1 MGKIRINTP
10 KGPVLVNIAG
20 ETPTDE
26 EKKLIIDKMDVL
38 SEANRTPS
46 SPAIVSPEVA
56 DINRYYA
63 TRQRLMNEG
72 KLAEE
77 EPTEEAPKDLKDP
90 DVDYTSGLQD
100 LSIRLGFS
108 NKELDSEKAAYL
120 TDIVGANGFR
130 QDKGGRF
137 IITKKGREKL
147 NLGEGKEFAID
158 EEGFSRYDIV
168 DFTGEAGLPLAT
180 GVIAGV
186 LTGGLGFFP
195 AMLASGAAMGLGKL
209 IDETVEYA
217 NGYQRQTK
225 ADIARDV
232 AFEAGIGFLG
242 EGAGRAISSIA
253 GRFLKGSAGEAA
265 EEGRKLGRVM
275 LEKGYRPTIE
285 GAAPGAFSIV
295 GRAQAIYEGV
305 IPNKKAALENVKQL
319 KKDIIS
325 FKGKEDSTVTNL
337 MNTIRK
343 DIEELY
349 GTPEEKLATAQ
360 RVLGQEIEK
369 ELEKVMAPLRQGKD
383 LGPQLLKSLNSA
395 KEAFQRQSDGLF
407 KVSGDLL
414 GDGQRIIPIGQVN
427 NLFKTLGSGNS
438 SIRQIIGK
446 GKPIGNI
453 LRAAEARAIE
463 TLKSQGIAKPN
474 SAQIQR
480 VMTVTPLEAQQIRTA
495 ISELSFS
502 PQFIATVNDKSLNDL
517 SKAIN
522 TSFVDAE
529 GIILNKINRA
539 GAVQQGTVTNFT
551 GPRTFVQQQ
560 QELQKGLRYYQ
571 RARAYY
577 AAGMERFKDT
587 IVTGFVKNANAAPGN
602 VLDVKGI
609 LDHVIK
615 PGKPEK
621 LSTFLK
627 SIKGIRT
634 GKRQPFDPPPQTVRF
649 GEEDLTIP
657 QAKAKLA
664 ELELGFAGVT
674 PEASQI
680 LKQVEGGAMFSTI
693 TQNLRRVLN
702 ENGIQVTRGM
712 TPQEAISRLQAVA
725 QRVPSGLDTTV
736 LKQGIRE
743 AEEAVADRMAF
754 GIASGTG
761 GEAVRKQLAGEYIS
775 RLLDDPDIINLKNGA
790 LFVDGNKLARQIN
803 KLGATK
809 NVLFKDEL
817 AELNELTRI
826 LRSTGAEVERGLFDE
841 FSGRPLVEAIRGV
854 KEAVKNQKAVNKDSF
869 VQALNTGDGGQVMN
883 KLFAKGNAGLIKDF
897 MQNTVKFGD
906 EAIPIPAHK
915 EFKDAVEEAAMG
927 RILRTLGDVNKPTFS
942 DDFLSGRLGAKLQ
955 KVLAD
960 DYGEDTIVAMF
971 GKEKSDQLFQLS
983 EIMKRASQQP
993 MAGKGGLA
1001 PATIALSLT
1010 AFSFMIDPLT
1020 TGGALLFYTTMSNLL
1035 RKKSVLKMITSSREP
1050 GADTIASV
1058 LRDIQTATQK
1068 ANLQG
1073 LTGQEGPAQLT
1084 PEARDKVREIVPQV
1098 LRGIPSV
1105 IPNVSPAS
1113 AATSAGNIDP
1123 TNPIVNPNPATQ
1135 AVAQTLNQRPPS

>member
-38 SEANRTPS
+38 SEATRTPS

-120 TDIVGANGFR
+120 TDVVGANGFR

-325 FKGKEDSTVTNL
+325 FKGREDSTVTNL

-343 DIEELY
+343 DIEEIY

-453 LRAAEARAIE
+453 LRASEARARE
-463 TLKSQGIAKPN
+463 LLKNQGITKPN
-474 SAQIQR
+474 AAEIQR

-517 SKAIN
+517 SQAIN

-529 GIILNKINRA
+529 GILLNKILKA
-539 GAVQQGTVTNFT
+539 GAVQQGTVTNFM

-560 QELQKGLRYYQ
+560 EELQKGLRYYQ

-587 IVTGFVKNANAAPGN
+587 VVTGFVKNANAAPGN
-602 VLDVKGI
+602 VLDVKVI

-657 QAKAKLA
+657 DAKAKLSQ
-664 ELELGFAGVT
+664 LESA
-674 PEASQI
+674 
-680 LKQVEGGAMFSTI
+680 
-693 TQNLRRVLN
+693 
-702 ENGIQVTRGM
+702 
-712 TPQEAISRLQAVA
+712 
-725 QRVPSGLDTTV
+725 GLDTTI

-743 AEEAVADRMAF
+743 AEETVADRMAF

-761 GEAVRKQLAGEYIS
+761 GEMVRKQLAGEYIS

-1035 RKKSVLKMITSSREP
+1035 RRKSVLKMITSSREP

-1113 AATSAGNIDP
+1113 AGTPATIDP

>member
-1 MGKIRINTP
+1 MGQIQINTP
-10 KGPVLVNIAG
+10 SGPVLVNIAG
-20 ETPTDE
+20 DTPT
-26 EKKLIIDKMDVL
+26 EKEQKTILDNIDRISAQV
-38 SEANRTPS
+38 PS
-46 SPAIVSPEVA
+46 SGIPSPQKE
-56 DINRYYA
+56 DISNYY
-63 TRQRLMNEG
+63 RRLRALQAEQ
-72 KLAEE
+72 AEE
-77 EPTEEAPKDLKDP
+77 APTEEAPKDLKDP

-120 TDIVGANGFR
+120 TDVVGANGFR

-275 LEKGYRPTIE
+275 LERGYRPTIE

-438 SIRQIIGK
+438 SINQMIGK

-453 LRAAEARAIE
+453 LRAAEARARDL
-463 TLKSQGIAKPN
+463 LKNQGITKPN
-474 SAQIQR
+474 AAEIQR

-502 PQFIATVNDKSLNDL
+502 PQFISTVGDKNLNDL
-517 SKAIN
+517 SQAIN
-522 TSFVDAE
+522 VSFVDAE
-529 GIILNKINRA
+529 GILLNKMLRA
-539 GAVQQGTVTNFT
+539 RAQPPSFI
-551 GPRTFVQQQ
+551 GPK
-560 QELQKGLRYYQ
+560 ENLDDLQKGLRYYQ

-577 AAGMERFKDT
+577 SAGMERFKDT
-587 IVTGFVKNANAAPGN
+587 VVTGFVKNANAAPGN

-627 SIKGIRT
+627 AIKGIRT
-634 GKRQPFDPPPQTVRF
+634 GKQQPFDTPPQTVRF
-649 GEEDLTIP
+649 GKEDLSIP
-657 QAKAKLA
+657 DAKAKLSQ
-664 ELELGFAGVT
+664 LESA
-674 PEASQI
+674 
-680 LKQVEGGAMFSTI
+680 
-693 TQNLRRVLN
+693 
-702 ENGIQVTRGM
+702 
-712 TPQEAISRLQAVA
+712 
-725 QRVPSGLDTTV
+725 GLDTTI

-743 AEEAVADRMAF
+743 AEETVAGRMAF

-761 GEAVRKQLAGEYIS
+761 GEMVRKQLAGEYIS
-775 RLLDDPDIINLKNGA
+775 RLLDDPNIINLKNGA
-790 LFVDGNKLARQIN
+790 LFVDGNKLAAQIN

-817 AELNELTRI
+817 AELNEFTRI

-906 EAIPIPAHK
+906 EAIPIPAHRD
-915 EFKDAVEEAAMG
+915 FKDAVEEAAMG

-942 DDFLSGRLGAKLQ
+942 DDFLSGRLGTKLQ

-1073 LTGQEGPAQLT
+1073 LTGQEGPAQLS
-1084 PEARDKVREIVPQV
+1084 PEARERVREIVPQP
-1098 LRGIPSV
+1098 LRNISSI
-1105 IPNVSPAS
+1105 IPNISPAS
-1113 AATSAGNIDP
+1113 AGTPATIDP

>member
-38 SEANRTPS
+38 SEAVRTPS

-72 KLAEE
+72 KLTEE
-77 EPTEEAPKDLKDP
+77 APTEEAPKDLKDP

-275 LEKGYRPTIE
+275 LERGYRPTIE

-319 KKDIIS
+319 KEDIIS

-337 MNTIRK
+337 LNTIRK
-343 DIEELY
+343 DIEEIY

-427 NLFKTLGSGNS
+427 SLFKTLGSGNS
-438 SIRQIIGK
+438 SINQMIGK

-453 LRAAEARAIE
+453 LRAAEARARDL
-463 TLKSQGIAKPN
+463 LKNQGITKPN
-474 SAQIQR
+474 AAEIQR

-502 PQFIATVNDKSLNDL
+502 PQFISTVGDKNLNDL
-517 SKAIN
+517 SQAIN
-522 TSFVDAE
+522 VSFVDAE
-529 GIILNKINRA
+529 GILLNKMLRA
-539 GAVQQGTVTNFT
+539 RAQPPSFI
-551 GPRTFVQQQ
+551 GPK
-560 QELQKGLRYYQ
+560 ENLDDLQKGLRYYQ

-577 AAGMERFKDT
+577 SAGMERFKDT
-587 IVTGFVKNANAAPGN
+587 VVTGFVKNANAAPGN

-627 SIKGIRT
+627 AIKGIRT
-634 GKRQPFDPPPQTVRF
+634 GKQQPFDTPPQTVRF
-649 GEEDLTIP
+649 GKEDLSIP
-657 QAKAKLA
+657 DAKAKLSQ
-664 ELELGFAGVT
+664 LESA
-674 PEASQI
+674 
-680 LKQVEGGAMFSTI
+680 
-693 TQNLRRVLN
+693 
-702 ENGIQVTRGM
+702 
-712 TPQEAISRLQAVA
+712 
-725 QRVPSGLDTTV
+725 GLDTTI

-743 AEEAVADRMAF
+743 AEETVAGRMAF

-761 GEAVRKQLAGEYIS
+761 GEMVRKQLAGEYIS
-775 RLLDDPDIINLKNGA
+775 RLLDDPNIINLKNGA
-790 LFVDGNKLARQIN
+790 LFVDGNKLAAQIN

-817 AELNELTRI
+817 AELNEFTRI

-915 EFKDAVEEAAMG
+915 DFKDAVEEAAMG

-942 DDFLSGRLGAKLQ
+942 DDFLSGRLGTKLQ

-1073 LTGQEGPAQLT
+1073 LTGQEGPAQLS
-1084 PEARDKVREIVPQV
+1084 PEARERVREIVPQPI
-1098 LRGIPSV
+1098 RNISSI
-1105 IPNVSPAS
+1105 IPNISPAS

>member
-1 MGKIRINTP
+1 MGQIQINTP
-10 KGPVLVNIAG
+10 SGPVLVNIAG
-20 ETPTDE
+20 DTPT
-26 EKKLIIDKMDVL
+26 EKEQKTILDNIDRISAQV
-38 SEANRTPS
+38 PS
-46 SPAIVSPEVA
+46 SGIPSPQKE
-56 DINRYYA
+56 DISNYY
-63 TRQRLMNEG
+63 RRLRALQAEQ
-72 KLAEE
+72 AEE
-77 EPTEEAPKDLKDP
+77 APTEEAPKDLKDP

-275 LEKGYRPTIE
+275 LERGYRPTIE

-319 KKDIIS
+319 KEDIIS

-337 MNTIRK
+337 LNTIRK
-343 DIEELY
+343 DIEEIY

-427 NLFKTLGSGNS
+427 SLFKTLGSGNS
-438 SIRQIIGK
+438 SINQMIGK

-453 LRAAEARAIE
+453 LRAAEARARDL
-463 TLKSQGIAKPN
+463 LKNQGITKPN
-474 SAQIQR
+474 AAEIQR

-502 PQFIATVNDKSLNDL
+502 PQFISTVGDKNLNDL
-517 SKAIN
+517 SQAIN
-522 TSFVDAE
+522 VSFVDAE
-529 GIILNKINRA
+529 GILLNKMLRA
-539 GAVQQGTVTNFT
+539 RAQPPSFI
-551 GPRTFVQQQ
+551 GPK
-560 QELQKGLRYYQ
+560 ENLDDLQKGLRYYQ

-577 AAGMERFKDT
+577 SAGMERFKDT
-587 IVTGFVKNANAAPGN
+587 VVTGFVKNANAAPGN

-627 SIKGIRT
+627 AIKGIRT
-634 GKRQPFDPPPQTVRF
+634 GKQQPFDTPPQTVRF
-649 GEEDLTIP
+649 GKEDLSIP
-657 QAKAKLA
+657 DAKAKLSQ
-664 ELELGFAGVT
+664 LESA
-674 PEASQI
+674 
-680 LKQVEGGAMFSTI
+680 
-693 TQNLRRVLN
+693 
-702 ENGIQVTRGM
+702 
-712 TPQEAISRLQAVA
+712 
-725 QRVPSGLDTTV
+725 GLDTTI

-743 AEEAVADRMAF
+743 AEETVAGRMAF

-761 GEAVRKQLAGEYIS
+761 GEMVRKQLAGEYIS
-775 RLLDDPDIINLKNGA
+775 RLLDDPNIINLKNGA
-790 LFVDGNKLARQIN
+790 LFVDGNKLAAQIN

-817 AELNELTRI
+817 AELNEFTRI

-915 EFKDAVEEAAMG
+915 DFKDAVEEAAMG

-942 DDFLSGRLGAKLQ
+942 DDFLSGRLGTKLQ

-1073 LTGQEGPAQLT
+1073 LTGQEGPAQLS
-1084 PEARDKVREIVPQV
+1084 PEARERVREIVPQPI
-1098 LRGIPSV
+1098 RNISSI
-1105 IPNVSPAS
+1105 IPNISPAS

>member
-1 MGKIRINTP
+1 MPIIELPNGQKIDTEGLDASQVTSTLTALQKKQPSLFSDI
-10 KGPVLVNIAG
+10 KGGIDLA
-20 ETPTDE
+20 TASKE
-26 EKKLIIDKMDVL
+26 EILEYK
-38 SEANRTPS
+38 
-46 SPAIVSPEVA
+46 
-56 DINRYYA
+56 
-63 TRQRLMNEG
+63 RQRDALG
-72 KLAEE
+72 VDAVTGEE
-77 EPTEEAPKDLKDP
+77 IEPTGSLKDS

-108 NKELDSEKAAYL
+108 NKELDSEKSAYL
-120 TDIVGANGFR
+120 SDVIGADGFR
-130 QDKGGRF
+130 QDDGGRF

-147 NLGEGKEFAID
+147 NLGEGKELAID

-180 GVIAGV
+180 GVVAGV

-209 IDETVEYA
+209 IDETIEYA

-225 ADIARDV
+225 DDIARDV
-232 AFEAGIGFLG
+232 AFEAALGFFG
-242 EGAGRAISSIA
+242 EGAGRAVSSIA
-253 GRFLKGSAGEAA
+253 GRLLKGKAGEAA
-265 EEGRKLGRVM
+265 EEGRVLGREM
-275 LEKGYRPTIE
+275 LTRGYRPTIE

-305 IPNKKAALENVKQL
+305 IPNKKAALQNLKAL
-319 KKDIIS
+319 KKDLVALR
-325 FKGKEDSTVTNL
+325 GKDDSTITNL
-337 MNTIRK
+337 MSTIQK
-343 DIEELY
+343 DIDEIY
-349 GTPEEKLATAQ
+349 GTPDEKLATAQ

-438 SIRQIIGK
+438 SIKQMIGK

-453 LRAAEARAIE
+453 LKAAETRAIE
-463 TLKSQGIAKPN
+463 TLKSQGITKPN
-474 SAQIQR
+474 AAEIQR

-502 PQFIATVNDKSLNDL
+502 PQFISTVNDKSLNDL
-517 SKAIN
+517 SQAIN

-529 GIILNKINRA
+529 GILLNKILKA
-539 GAVQQGTVTNFT
+539 GAVRQGTVSNFT

-560 QELQKGLRYYQ
+560 EELQKGLRYYQ
-571 RARAYY
+571 RARSYY

-587 IVTGFVKNANAAPGN
+587 VVTGFVKNANATPGKTP
-602 VLDVKGI
+602 DVKVI

-615 PGKPEK
+615 PGRPEK
-621 LSTFLK
+621 LATFLK
-627 SIKGIRT
+627 SIKGIQT
-634 GKRQPFDPPPQTVRF
+634 GKRQPFDAPPQTVRF
-649 GEEDLTIP
+649 GKEDLSIAD
-657 QAKAKLA
+657 AKAKLSQ
-664 ELELGFAGVT
+664 LESA
-674 PEASQI
+674 
-680 LKQVEGGAMFSTI
+680 
-693 TQNLRRVLN
+693 
-702 ENGIQVTRGM
+702 
-712 TPQEAISRLQAVA
+712 
-725 QRVPSGLDTTV
+725 GLDTTI
-736 LKQGIRE
+736 LKQGIRQ
-743 AEEAVADRMAF
+743 AEETVADRMAF

-761 GEAVRKQLAGEYIS
+761 GEVVRKQLAGEYIS
-775 RLLDDPDIINLKNGA
+775 RLLDDPNVINLKNGA
-790 LFVDGNKLARQIN
+790 LFVDGNKLAGQIN

-817 AELNELTRI
+817 TELNELTRI

-841 FSGRPLVEAIRGV
+841 FSGRPLVEAMRGV

-869 VQALNTGDGGQVMN
+869 VQALNTGDGGQIVN
-883 KLFAKGNAGLIKDF
+883 KLFAKGNEGLIKDF

-906 EAIPIPAHK
+906 ETIPIPAHAQL
-915 EFKDAVEEAAMG
+915 KDAVEEAAMG

-942 DDFLSGRLGAKLQ
+942 DDFLSGRLGSKLQ

-960 DYGEDTIVAMF
+960 DYGEDTIIAMF

-1010 AFSFMIDPLT
+1010 AFSFMMDPIT
-1020 TGGALLFYTTMSNLL
+1020 TGGALLFYSTMSNLL
-1035 RKKSVLKMITSSREP
+1035 RRPSVLKMVTASREP
-1050 GADTIASV
+1050 GADTISSV

-1073 LTGQEGPAQLT
+1073 MFAQEGPAQLS
-1084 PEARDKVREIVPQV
+1084 PEARDQVRQVATFPLPQ
-1098 LRGIPSV
+1098 LKGISSV

-1113 AATSAGNIDP
+1113 AATSAGTIDP